1 LNVLVIDN
9 LSPILEGL
17 FISILTVF
25 LCLAVYLFPWLS
37 KVMFPLT
44 KSSST
49 TLSMILDDPSS
60 TPGSIVDTADI
71 PGKSLI
77 FKRARSNPFF
87 VTPVLSAFS
96 R

>member
-1 LNVLVIDN
+1 
-9 LSPILEGL
+9 
-17 FISILTVF
+17 
-25 LCLAVYLFPWLS
+25 
-37 KVMFPLT
+37 
-44 KSSST
+44 
-49 TLSMILDDPSS
+49 MILDDPSS

-96 R
+96 K